1 MNLKI
6 FARFFQNFGCRVAIL
21 CLPVAL
27 FFPPQVR
34 AAGEP
39 VVLPGIDVLE
49 QRGFDLLQGK
59 RVGLITNHTG
69 RSRDGRSTID
79 IINRAPGCRL
89 TALFSPEHGIRGE
102 ADDKVP
108 SATDRATGLP
118 VHSLYG
124 ATCRPTPEMLRGVD
138 ILVFDIQGIGTRFYT
153 YIGTLSLAM
162 RAARDAG
169 IPFVVLDRPNPLGG
183 ERVEGAVPAQP
194 LPERSSGCGALTS
207 IHPIPTRH
215 GMTMGE
221 LARLFNTEFGIGCR
235 LTVVPMQG
243 WRRAMYYDATGLPWV
258 NPSPNMKSLTAAI
271 LYPGPGTLE
280 TADLSVG
287 RGTDRSFLA
296 YGAPWVDGAAVAR
309 NLAARTI
316 PGIRFAPCSFV
327 PTAAGHPYRGKHCS
341 GVCVT
346 ALDRDRL
353 DPPLAGLHLA
363 QAFYETYPGKFKV
376 YEGFGTEVGD
386 REAWPLL
393 RQKGVTPRDVVR
405 RWDRELER
413 FKVVR
418 SGYLLY

>member
-1 MNLKI
+1 MSDMI
-6 FARFFQNFGCRVAIL
+6 GRVAVIRVL
-21 CLPVAL
+21 LFLLFIPCLPSQL
-27 FFPPQVR
+27 F
-34 AAGEP
+34 AADGP
-39 VVLPGIDVLE
+39 VLPGIDVLE

-102 ADDKVP
+102 ADEKVA
-108 SATDRATGLP
+108 SATDRASGLP

-124 ATCRPTPEMLRGVD
+124 ATCRPTPDMLHGVD
-138 ILVFDIQGIGTRFYT
+138 ILVFDIQDIGTRFYT

-183 ERVEGAVPAQP
+183 ERVEGAIPTTA
-194 LPERSSGCGALTS
+194 LPERASGCGAITS

-243 WRRAMYYDATGLPWV
+243 WRRSMYFDATGLTWI
-258 NPSPNMKSLTAAI
+258 NPSPNMKSLPAAI
-271 LYPGPGTLE
+271 LYPGLGTLE

-287 RGTDRSFLA
+287 RGTERPFLA
-296 YGAPWVDGAAVAR
+296 YGAPWADGAAVAR
-309 NLAARTI
+309 NLAGRSI
-316 PGIRFAPCSFV
+316 PGISFTPCSFV
-327 PTAAGHPYRGKHCS
+327 PTAAGHPYRGKRCS
-341 GVCVT
+341 GVCVA

-353 DPPLAGLHLA
+353 DPVLAGLHLA
-363 QAFYETYPGKFKV
+363 QAFYETHPRQFKV
-376 YEGFGTEVGD
+376 SEGFGTEVGD
-386 REAWPLL
+386 REAWRLL
-393 RQKGVTPRDVVR
+393 KQKGVTPLDVVR
-405 RWDRELER
+405 RWDEDLER
-413 FKVVR
+413 FRKVR
-418 SGYLLY
+418 GRYLLY